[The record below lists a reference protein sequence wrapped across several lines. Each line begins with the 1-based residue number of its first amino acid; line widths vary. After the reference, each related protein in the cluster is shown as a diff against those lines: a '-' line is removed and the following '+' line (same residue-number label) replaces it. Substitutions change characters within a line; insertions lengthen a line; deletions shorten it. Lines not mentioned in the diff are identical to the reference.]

1 MGVAKVEGRLK
12 KVLTFLQSEEKKK
25 EVSLTAVRI
34 DKVTTV
40 LKTQAHQAQ

>member
-12 KVLTFLQSEEKKK
+12 KVLTFLQSGKKK